1 MGREGLPRLC
11 SFLLA
16 LWQRRVFNYF
26 WKMDMKRCEL
36 KGCERQREVLTVK
49 ALNVAPEAQAVL
61 ARDEVW
67 SRSLQ
72 SRGREAWRQMHHGKS
87 TETF

>member
-1 MGREGLPRLC
+1 MC
-11 SFLLA
+11 SCLFA

-26 WKMDMKRCEL
+26 WKMSMKRY
-36 KGCERQREVLTVK
+36 KFNGCERQREVLTVK
-49 ALNVAPEAQAVL
+49 ALKVVPEAQVVL

-72 SRGREAWRQMHHGKS
+72 SGGVKGPGGKYIMGS
-87 TETF
+87 L